1 MKLFHYFSILC
12 ILLSGTSLLGQSA
25 GIKADL
31 TINDREIN
39 LGKPITVTV
48 SIKHPEE
55 VIVEFPAGRD
65 FSPFELMSSSPR
77 PTVTESG
84 ISYDVVDFHI
94 RTFSLA
100 PKQLLS
106 LPYTWYGA
114 RDTGSSKLFSD
125 TLFLHRNIAI
135 VNDSLEYRY
144 SLTPI
149 VLEDPPNY
157 LNILLACFAITLFIV
172 LAGLSLRKPI
182 SRFWAMRNLNRQSER
197 VKKSLDR
204 IAIEQNQEIQ
214 LESLNSLWRDYLDP
228 KQKRQLGAMTT
239 TELQQGVQG
248 LTYLRIEDQKALLHA
263 ARLRDQVS
271 FAGIPISK
279 AEIHTVIE
287 SLKKIVDSTYTFRK
301 DQLQSSK

>member
-1 MKLFHYFSILC
+1 MKLSHYFTTLC
-12 ILLSGTSLLGQSA
+12 FLLCGFSLLGQSA
-25 GIKADL
+25 GIKAEL
-31 TINDREIN
+31 SINDLEIK
-39 LGKPITVTV
+39 LGKPVTVTV
-48 SIKHPEE
+48 SISHPEE

-65 FSPFELMSSSPR
+65 FSPFELINTSPR
-77 PTVTESG
+77 PTVTENG
-84 ISYDVVDFHI
+84 ISHDVVDFHI
-94 RTFSLA
+94 RTFSLS

-125 TLFLHRNIAI
+125 TLFLQRNIPL

-149 VLEDPPNY
+149 VLADPPNY
-157 LNILLACFAITLFIV
+157 LNILLVTAGMILLLV
-172 LAGLSLRKPI
+172 LIGLGLRKPI
-182 SRFWAMRNLNRQSER
+182 KRFWAMRNLNRQSER
-197 VKKSLDR
+197 VKKALDR
-204 IAIEQNQEIQ
+204 IAVEQNQEIQ
-214 LESLNSLWRDYLDP
+214 LESLNTLWRDYLDP
-228 KQKRQLGAMTT
+228 QQKRQLGAMTT
-239 TELQQGVQG
+239 TELSQGIQG

-279 AEIHTVIE
+279 TEINTVIT

-301 DQLQSSK
+301 NQLQSSK